1 MKRELR
7 QAAVVMTRQPRGFS
21 LLEVMVGLAILAV
34 GLVSIIGINAGTL
47 RSHAYA
53 KHLTVATMLARSKMA
68 DIESHFLQEGF
79 TSSFDQTM
87 EGDFSEEGWRTF
99 RWKAEIVV
107 PDLDA
112 ANTTAL
118 VSTLMEQMVGTA
130 SDGLDSSD
138 GPQMD
143 PGSMLATI
151 QPMLEGQ
158 VTTMVETM
166 KESLR
171 EVRLVVSW
179 QDGAKEESFDVVTHL
194 LLLGG
199 QAEGQGG
206 NPPDGVPPGGVPPGG
221 IPPGGALPGG
231 RSP

>member
-1 MKRELR
+1 
-7 QAAVVMTRQPRGFS
+7 MTRTSRGFS

-34 GLVSIIGINAGTL
+34 GLVSIIGINGGTL

-53 KHLTVATMLARSKMA
+53 KHLTIATMLARSKMA
-68 DIESHFLQEGF
+68 DIESHFLQKGF

-87 EGDFSEEGWRTF
+87 EGDFSQEGWRNF

-118 VSTLMEQMVGTA
+118 VSTLMQQMVGGIDPPDTG
-130 SDGLDSSD
+130 SG
-138 GPQMD
+138 GPTID
-143 PGSMLATI
+143 PNSMLATI

-158 VTTMVETM
+158 VTGMVETL

-171 EVRLVVSW
+171 EIRLEVTW
-179 QDGAKEESFDVVTHL
+179 RDGAKEESLDVVTHL
-194 LLLGG
+194 VLLGG
-199 QAEGQGG
+199 QPEL
-206 NPPDGVPPGGVPPGG
+206 PPGGGVPPPDGG
-221 IPPGGALPGG
+221 VPPNVPPNPPPQGGQ
-231 RSP
+231 